1 MRIGYRIQQAASP
14 PPHQTR
20 SKKMVIGHINSKWS
34 MPRRLALIS
43 AVFLIP
49 SLGQMYMY
57 ADQKRTQINELQKE
71 VEGAKLARAVWDEMS
86 GDQTGAS
93 GMSSRLATLARTTGR
108 DLGVESAVDTFA
120 NAKTA
125 NDKSKAGSELL
136 NTIADA
142 SAMSADLSADT
153 HNAQKIFTESLPAIA
168 QNLVSLRSTLTA
180 PEASEAALAID
191 YAALNGAAEHLRKP
205 LADIKTMDAAN
216 DGERALADAGV
227 QLIAHIEQIASAIK
241 TANYQR
247 PALGAD
253 VIATV
258 TAAHKATAVMA
269 ANAGELFIQLAEDR
283 NNEAQTG
290 LYRTLA
296 LLLAATIL
304 AVGVVT
310 ALARGMSKRLASLVS
325 AMDQISKKDL
335 SVEIPCLT
343 DRNENGQI
351 AQALARFKEAA
362 VEQKTMTDAAVEAAK
377 QQQEQGDHYAR
388 EHERFMDAFTM
399 AADRISRGD
408 FDHHITEKVISEYE
422 PIISQMNL
430 MMSQLE
436 QAQVQ
441 KREAE
446 TQINVVVESLGAAL
460 SELAAGDLETGLY
473 IDVAPEF
480 AKLKADFNSA
490 ATTLKSTI
498 SLVKKGAAS
507 IKLGT
512 GEISQASDDLSRRTE
527 NQAASLEE
535 TAAAVKEITDT
546 VNKTARGATHARET
560 VSVAK
565 ADAEKSGEVVRRAIE
580 AMNGIESSSKQI
592 SQIIGVIDEIAFQT
606 NLLALNAGVEA
617 ARAGDAGRGFAVVA
631 SEVRALAQ
639 RSAEAAKEIK
649 GLISASTGQV
659 SQGVQ
664 LVGET
669 GLALTRIVTQVAEIN
684 SIVSEI
690 AASANEQAHGLEQVN
705 TAVNEM
711 DQVTQQNAAMVEEA
725 TAATQTLAQQTEE
738 LATLVSRFKTGDET
752 VVNIAP
758 RREAAKPAVRVSNS
772 AGRAKVA
779 ANGGGRSHAAAG
791 TDAGWEEF

>member
-1 MRIGYRIQQAASP
+1 
-14 PPHQTR
+14 
-20 SKKMVIGHINSKWS
+20 MVIGYINSKWS

-49 SLGQMYMY
+49 SLGQLYMY
-57 ADQKRTQINELQKE
+57 ADQKLEQISVLHKE
-71 VEGAKLARAVWDEMS
+71 IEGAKLARAVWGEMAS
-86 GDQTGAS
+86 DQNVRTDVGGELAS
-93 GMSSRLATLARTTGR
+93 LSPTTGR
-108 DLGVESAVDTFA
+108 SLGVESTIKAFA
-120 NAKTA
+120 SATSA
-125 NDKSKAGSELL
+125 SEKSKIGAELL
-136 NTIADA
+136 GSIADA
-142 SAMSADLSADT
+142 SAIAADLSPDT
-153 HNAQKIFTESLPAIA
+153 HRAEQIFIEYLPAIK
-168 QNLVSLRSTLTA
+168 QSLTGLHDTLASA
-180 PEASEAALAID
+180 PAGEAALAID
-191 YAALNGAAEHLRKP
+191 YAALQDATESLRKP
-205 LADIKTMDAAN
+205 LADLMATDLASNEKRNLAN
-216 DGERALADAGV
+216 AGV
-227 QLIAHIEQIASAIK
+227 QLVGQLDQIASKIK
-241 TANYQR
+241 STNYQR
-247 PALGAD
+247 AALGSDMQDA
-253 VIATV
+253 VLGAS
-258 TAAHKATAVMA
+258 KATSAMA
-269 ANAGELFIQLAEDR
+269 SETAGLFIQLAENHDSDAR
-283 NNEAQTG
+283 AT

-296 LLLAATIL
+296 LLIAATVAAIC
-304 AVGVVT
+304 VVT
-310 ALARGMSKRLASLVS
+310 AISRGITARLASLVR
-325 AMDQISKKDL
+325 AMDQISRKDL
-335 SVEIPCLT
+335 SVDIPCLT
-343 DRNENGQI
+343 DSNENGEI
-351 AQALARFKEAA
+351 AQTLARFKEAA

-388 EHERFMDAFTM
+388 EHERFMHAFTA
-399 AADRISRGD
+399 AADRIARGD
-408 FDHHITEKVISEYE
+408 FSQQITEKVIQEYE
-422 PIISQMNL
+422 PIINQMNL
-430 MMSQLE
+430 MMGQLE
-436 QAQVQ
+436 QAQVA
-441 KREAE
+441 KLEAE
-446 TQINVVVESLGAAL
+446 KQINIVVESLGAAL
-460 SELAAGDLETGLY
+460 SELAEGDLETGLY
-473 IDVAPEF
+473 IDVAPQF

-490 ATTLKSTI
+490 ASTLKSTI
-498 SLVKKGAAS
+498 SLVKKGAGS

-512 GEISQASDDLSRRTE
+512 DEISQASDDLSRRTE

-565 ADAEKSGEVVRRAIE
+565 ADAEKGGEVVRRAIE

-659 SQGVQ
+659 AQGVQ

-684 SIVSEI
+684 SIVTEI

-738 LATLVSRFKTGDET
+738 LASLVSRFKTGDDT
-752 VVNIAP
+752 VVEIAP
-758 RREAAKPAVRVSNS
+758 RREIPKSAARAAKPA
-772 AGRAKVA
+772 GRLKVA
-779 ANGGGRSHAAAG
+779 ANGSGRQHSAAAA
-791 TDAGWEEF
+791 DAGWEEF

>member
-1 MRIGYRIQQAASP
+1 
-14 PPHQTR
+14 
-20 SKKMVIGHINSKWS
+20 MVIGYINSKWS

-49 SLGQMYMY
+49 SLGQLYMY
-57 ADQKRTQINELQKE
+57 ADQKLDQISVLDNEIT
-71 VEGAKLARAVWDEMS
+71 GAKLARAVWGEMAS
-86 GDQTGAS
+86 DQNVRAGAAS
-93 GMSSRLATLARTTGR
+93 GELATLSSTTGR
-108 DLGVESAVDTFA
+108 SLGVESTI
-120 NAKTA
+120 NAFVGATNA
-125 NDKSKAGSELL
+125 PEKSSIGADLL
-136 NTIADA
+136 DRIADA
-142 SAMSADLSADT
+142 SAITADSSPDTYHAQQIFIQYLPNIKRSLTGLHETLGSA
-153 HNAQKIFTESLPAIA
+153 PAG
-168 QNLVSLRSTLTA
+168 
-180 PEASEAALAID
+180 EAALAMD
-191 YAALNGAAEHLRKP
+191 YAALRGATENLRKP
-205 LADIKTMDAAN
+205 LADLLATDLASDAKRN
-216 DGERALADAGV
+216 LGTAGA
-227 QLIAHIEQIASAIK
+227 QLVGQLDQIASKIK
-241 TANYQR
+241 SANYQR
-247 PALGAD
+247 VALGPD
-253 VIATV
+253 VQDAV
-258 TAAHKATAVMA
+258 LGASKAASAMASETA
-269 ANAGELFIQLAEDR
+269 GLFIQLAENHDSDAR
-283 NNEAQTG
+283 AT

-296 LLLAATIL
+296 LLIAATIA
-304 AVGVVT
+304 AVCIVT
-310 ALARGMSKRLASLVS
+310 MVSKGITTRLVNLVR
-325 AMDQISKKDL
+325 AMDHISRKDL
-335 SVEIPCLT
+335 SVDIPYLT
-343 DRNENGQI
+343 DSNENGEI

-377 QQQEQGDHYAR
+377 QQQEQGDHYAH
-388 EHERFMDAFTM
+388 EHERFMAAFTA
-399 AADRISRGD
+399 AADRIASGD
-408 FDHHITEKVISEYE
+408 FSHRIVEKVIQEYE

-430 MMSQLE
+430 MMGQLE
-436 QAQVQ
+436 QAQVA
-441 KREAE
+441 KLEAE
-446 TQINVVVESLGAAL
+446 KQINVVVESLGAAL
-460 SELAAGDLETGLY
+460 SELAEGDLETGLY

-490 ATTLKSTI
+490 ASTLKSTI
-498 SLVKKGAAS
+498 SLVKKGAGS

-512 GEISQASDDLSRRTE
+512 EEISQASDDLSRRTE

-565 ADAEKSGEVVRRAIE
+565 SDAEKSGEVVRRAIE

-659 SQGVQ
+659 AQGVQ

-684 SIVSEI
+684 TIVTEI

-738 LATLVSRFKTGDET
+738 LASLVSRFKTGDET
-752 VVNIAP
+752 VVEISS
-758 RREAAKPAVRVSNS
+758 RRESAKPVARAARS
-772 AGRAKVA
+772 AGKLRV
-779 ANGGGRSHAAAG
+779 ANGSARQQSAAAA
-791 TDAGWEEF
+791 DAGWEEF